1 MIKPPA
7 TQRLLLAF
15 LISLQENW
23 AFCCDCFKIWP

>member
-1 MIKPPA
+1 MIGLP

-15 LISLQENW
+15 LISLRENW